1 MWPHPSSSILVRE
14 IQFGVSHMVSW
25 FFIFMDHESVSN
37 IFFTHLCIKY
47 FLKIEHKIFSVV
59 QKIFSAVEL
68 LREQSWRRGRG
79 RERDG
84 DIRGVAEQR
93 GGHGRGHQAGSDAIW
108 RLPFQA
114 YKYTAS
120 FSVECRGLN
129 HKTLTIYIFF
139 CIHINSQSPSLG
151 QNYRK
156 GNFCGRFIH
165 KAGPIS
171 IDQTFI
177 WSLI

>member
-1 MWPHPSSSILVRE
+1 MASSKLIHFGERNSIWCLPHG
-14 IQFGVSHMVSW
+14 FMVLYFHGSW
-25 FFIFMDHESVSN
+25 ISVKHLL
-37 IFFTHLCIKY
+37 THLCIKY

-129 HKTLTIYIFF
+129 HKTLTIYIFS

-165 KAGPIS
+165 IACPIS

>member
-1 MWPHPSSSILVRE
+1 MASSKLIHFGERNSIWSLPHG
-14 IQFGVSHMVSW
+14 FMVLYFHGSW
-25 FFIFMDHESVSN
+25 ISVKHL
-37 IFFTHLCIKY
+37 FTHLCIKY

-68 LREQSWRRGRG
+68 LREQSWRRGWR

-93 GGHGRGHQAGSDAIW
+93 GWHGRGHQAGSDAIW

-120 FSVECRGLN
+120 FSVECRVRGLN

-139 CIHINSQSPSLG
+139 CIHINSLG
-151 QNYRK
+151 QNYSK

-165 KAGPIS
+165 IACPIS

-177 WSLI
+177 WLLI